1 MTLTFP
7 TNNRA
12 RRILWLVTDIEKAQA
27 LVRLWNGD
35 PSIPA
40 SRVRQDRAL
49 IFCDRQAAERLRT
62 GKNLFTQTDR

>member
-7 TNNRA
+7 IINRS
-12 RRILWLVTDIEKAQA
+12 RRILWLVTGIEKAQA

-40 SRVRQDRAL
+40 SRVRRY
-49 IFCDRQAAERLRT
+49 R
-62 GKNLFTQTDR
+62 